1 MKSFKEHSEILRDA
15 FRYDYLV
22 DLLLQR
28 VDLHKHT
35 EFMNTKGEIDHWIDG
50 QLSEADDEE
59 FKL

>member
-1 MKSFKEHSEILRDA
+1 MKPFKTQSQALWDA

-35 EFMNTKGEIDHWIDG
+35 EFMNTKGEIDRWIDG
-50 QLSEADDEE
+50 QLSEARDEA